1 MGQSGAPT
9 AETHPDPA
17 RHLGTMRVLLVAL
30 GAVSALIMLA
40 GTAASLWRMRSG
52 RAGGALQPSSRILAV
67 VLAEQTDRA
76 VDQIDLVLQGAAAEV
91 DAPRRVARARSRPS
105 AALHD
110 RLAAQLRSARAPQLR
125 ALALIDAHGD
135 LVAFTEAFPPP
146 TRSSTATATTSAPTA
161 TVGRQRLFIGAPLDS
176 RSLPGVRVRS
186 GQRAGRPSRRRF
198 GGVVAAAI
206 PAAYFVD
213 LYRVL
218 KLGPGSAV
226 RLYRRDGVL
235 LASFPPEPRRR
246 AIRSRPLP
254 SSARRCRAA
263 TRPWCTSAGPSSIVA
278 ASALADYPLV
288 VTASAAE
295 TQVLAPWRRNAW
307 IFGAIAG
314 LAAAFVVGLAFTV
327 ERRLAADA
335 RLRGE
340 LREGAARLDA
350 IVQSAMD
357 AMITVDPEQRIV
369 LFNDAAERMFGV
381 DARRRSARPSTA
393 SSPSASARRIAGT
406 SSGSAAPARP
416 RAAWASSRRCGA
428 LRADGTEFRIE
439 ASISHATVS
448 GQQLFTVILRDIT
461 ERLATE
467 ARVREGEARLEAI
480 VQSAMDAIITVN
492 AEQRIV
498 LFNRAAERMFGVAA
512 REAVGAPLA
521 DFIPERF
528 RANHQ
533 EHIERFGRTGETARR
548 MGPQRTLHAL
558 RADGTEFPI
567 EASISHATVGGEQ
580 LFSVII
586 RDITARLAAAAEI
599 ERSHAQLRELGAT
612 MHEVR
617 EAEQTRIA
625 RELHDELG
633 QALTALKMDV
643 ELLESLTPP
652 DRADLLERTGAMRG
666 LLDSTVQTTRRISA
680 DLRPLVLDDLGL
692 AAAAEWL
699 VHQLRQRARI
709 DCDLVIDSSLA
720 DLPEPYASAIFR
732 VMQESLTNVAKHARA
747 SHVELR
753 LAREDGSA
761 VLTVRDDGVGMGQA
775 DQAKPR
781 SFGLRGIRE
790 RILVLGGEV
799 RIVSQ
804 PGGGTIVVVRVPLG
818 EAPGREAA

>member
-1 MGQSGAPT
+1 
-9 AETHPDPA
+9 
-17 RHLGTMRVLLVAL
+17 MRVLLVAL
-30 GAVSALIMLA
+30 AAASALTMLA
-40 GTAASLWRMRSG
+40 GTAASLWRMRSD
-52 RAGGALQPSSRILAV
+52 ALESTATHLADLSV

-76 VDQIDLVLQGAAAEV
+76 VDQIDFVLQGAVEEATRAATT
-91 DAPRRVARARSRPS
+91 APVAPVQ
-105 AALHD
+105 ALHEA
-110 RLAAQLRSARAPQLR
+110 LAAQLRSARAPQLG
-125 ALALIDAHGD
+125 ALG
-135 LVAFTEAFPPP
+135 LVGADGGLVTFSGAFPPP
-146 TRSSTATATTSAPTA
+146 KLDYGDRDHFRAHRDGAPT
-161 TVGRQRLFIGAPLDS
+161 RLFIGAP
-176 RSLPGVRVRS
+176 
-186 GQRAGRPSRRRF
+186 QRARLLQDELGVPLSKRIERP
-198 GGVVAAAI
+198 GGAFAGTAFALARL
-206 PAAYFVD
+206 PYFVD
-213 LYRVL
+213 LYSAL

-235 LASFPPEPRRR
+235 LASFPPEEGT
-246 AIRSRPLP
+246 AGRSFAD
-254 SSARRCRAA
+254 SASFREVPPEGSTAVVREG
-263 TRPWCTSAGPSSIVA
+263 GPDGSIVA
-278 ASALADYPLV
+278 MRALVEYPLV
-288 VTASAAE
+288 VAVSVPEA
-295 TQVLAPWRRNAW
+295 QVLAAWRRDAW
-307 IFGAIAG
+307 IFGALAG
-314 LAAAFVVGLAFTV
+314 LAAAFVLGLVLAV

-340 LREGAARLDA
+340 LREGTARLDA

-357 AMITVDPEQRIV
+357 AMITVDSEQRIV
-369 LFNDAAERMFGV
+369 LFNNAAERMFGV
-381 DARRRSARPSTA
+381 EARQA
-393 SSPSASARRIAGT
+393 IGT
-406 SSGSAAPARP
+406 SLERFIPERF
-416 RAAWASSRRCGA
+416 RAAHRDHIERFGRTGETSRRMGQQQA
-428 LRADGTEFRIE
+428 LWGLRADGTEFRIE
-439 ASISHATVS
+439 ASISHAAVS

-480 VQSAMDAIITVN
+480 VQSATDAIITVN
-492 AEQRIV
+492 AAQRIV
-498 LFNRAAERMFGVAA
+498 LFNRAAERTFGVVASQA
-512 REAVGAPLA
+512 LGAPLA
-521 DFIPERF
+521 NFVPERF
-528 RANHQ
+528 RAGHR
-533 EHIERFGRTGETARR
+533 EHVDRFGRTGETARR
-548 MGPQRTLHAL
+548 MGPHRALHAL
-558 RADGTEFPI
+558 HADGTEFPI

-599 ERSHAQLRELGAT
+599 ERSHAQLRELGAV

-643 ELLESLTPP
+643 ELLESLAPP

-692 AAAAEWL
+692 AAAIEWL
-699 VHQLRQRARI
+699 VDQLRQRARV
-709 DCDLVIDSSLA
+709 DCDLVMDSSLA

-732 VMQESLTNVAKHARA
+732 VMQESLTNVVKHARA
-747 SHVELR
+747 SRVELQ
-753 LAREDGSA
+753 LAREGGSA

-790 RILVLGGEV
+790 RILGLGGEV

-818 EAPGREAA
+818 DAPGREAA

>member
-1 MGQSGAPT
+1 
-9 AETHPDPA
+9 
-17 RHLGTMRVLLVAL
+17 MRVLLVAL

-40 GTAASLWRMRSG
+40 GTTASLWRMRSD
-52 RAGGALQPSSRILAV
+52 ALESAATHLADLAV
-67 VLAEQTDRA
+67 ILAEQTDRA
-76 VDQIDLVLQGAAAEV
+76 VDQIDLVLQGAVAEAKRHAASP
-91 DAPRRVARARSRPS
+91 APGAPDRE
-105 AALHD
+105 LHD
-110 RLAAQLRSARAPQLR
+110 RLVTQLQGAHAPQLR
-125 ALALIDAHGD
+125 ALALINARGD
-135 LVAFTEAFPPP
+135 LVAITESFPPP
-146 TRSSTATATTSAPTA
+146 RLQYADRDSFRAHREGQPA
-161 TVGRQRLFIGAPLDS
+161 RLFIGAPLDS
-176 RSLPGVRVRS
+176 RSLPGVRVVPVSARVD
-186 GQRAGRPSRRRF
+186 GPGGRF
-198 GGVVAAAI
+198 GGVVVAAV
-206 PAAYFVD
+206 PVAYFAD
-213 LYRVL
+213 LYSVL
-218 KLGPGSAV
+218 KLGAGSAV

-235 LASFPPEPRRR
+235 LASFPAEPE
-246 AIRSRPLP
+246 AVGRSFADSPVFREALP
-254 SSARRCRAA
+254 GGNPAVVHER
-263 TRPWCTSAGPSSIVA
+263 GPDSIVA

-288 VTASAAE
+288 VAVSATDA
-295 TQVLAPWRRNAW
+295 QVLAPWRRNAW
-307 IFGAIAG
+307 IFGTLAG
-314 LAAAFVVGLAFTV
+314 LAAAFVVGLAFAV

-350 IVQSAMD
+350 IVRSAMD

-381 DARRRSARPSTA
+381 EARQA
-393 SSPSASARRIAGT
+393 IGT
-406 SSGSAAPARP
+406 SLERFIPERFRTAHRDHIERFGHTGET
-416 RAAWASSRRCGA
+416 SRRMGLQQA
-428 LRADGTEFRIE
+428 LWGVRADGAEFRIE

-461 ERLATE
+461 QRLATE
-467 ARVREGEARLEAI
+467 ARVREDEARLDAI
-480 VQSAMDAIITVN
+480 VRSATDAIITVN
-492 AEQRIV
+492 AGQHIV
-498 LFNRAAERMFGVAA
+498 LFNRAAERMFGVTASQ
-512 REAVGAPLA
+512 AVGAPLA
-521 DFIPERF
+521 NFIPERF
-528 RANHQ
+528 RAGHR
-533 EHIERFGRTGETARR
+533 EHIDRFGRTGETARR
-548 MGPQRTLHAL
+548 MGPQRALHAVH
-558 RADGTEFPI
+558 ADGTEFPI

-599 ERSHAQLRELGAT
+599 ERSHAQLRELGAV

-643 ELLESLTPP
+643 ELLESLAPP

-699 VHQLRQRARI
+699 VDQLRQRARV
-709 DCDLVIDSSLA
+709 DCDLAIDSSLA
-720 DLPEPYASAIFR
+720 DLAEPYASAIFR

-747 SHVELR
+747 SRVELR
-753 LAREDGSA
+753 LAREGGSA
-761 VLTVRDDGVGMGQA
+761 VLTVHDDGVGMGQT

-804 PGGGTIVVVRVPLG
+804 PGGGTVVVVRVPLG